1 MITHAHSSCSA
12 FRSIFPALPLYAGGK
27 NHLRELTGLYAN
39 PMLLCAVLITAVDVL
54 FVLAFFQRP
63 DRGRKGMM
71 AFEGLIVS
79 LVCTSLLFLR
89 EHTRANKLTD
99 SF

>member
-1 MITHAHSSCSA
+1 MLSCLASL
-12 FRSIFPALPLYAGGK
+12 SIFPALPLYAGGES
-27 NHLRELTGLYAN
+27 HLREFRGLHAD
-39 PMLLCAVLITAVDVL
+39 PMLICAVLITAVDVL

-79 LVCTSLLFLR
+79 LVRTTFVQSGSVR
-89 EHTRANKLTD
+89 RQIG
-99 SF
+99 